1 MSTPPDEPTRR
12 LPPVEGAPPT
22 GQGVPPRVREREYLG
37 PEDDGTRGLLV
48 ELQDQV
54 RSLRT
59 AVVLLGLL
67 SVVALGIAAWAL
79 VKSNDANNGNAHSG
93 NAASAARVSKLEDR
107 VSSLETKV
115 DNRATKGDLDDLQSQ
130 QKDLTDRVGKLES
143 NSGQAQNAASKD
155 AVDQV
160 SQDVQDLQ
168 KRVDDIEQQQAKASP
183 TP

>member
-1 MSTPPDEPTRR
+1 MSTPPEEPTSR
-12 LPPVEGAPPT
+12 LPPAKGP
-22 GQGVPPRVREREYLG
+22 PPRVREREYLG

-67 SVVALGIAAWAL
+67 AVVALGIAAWAL
-79 VKSNDANNGNAHSG
+79 VKSNDAGNNDNAQSG

-115 DNRATKGDLDDLQSQ
+115 DNRATKGDLNDLQSQ
-130 QKDLTDRVGKLES
+130 QKDLADRVAKLES
-143 NSGQAQNAASKD
+143 RSGQTQDAASKD
-155 AVDQV
+155 SVSQV

-168 KRVDDIEQQQAKASP
+168 KRVDDVEKQQAQASP

>member
-1 MSTPPDEPTRR
+1 MSIPPEEPTSR
-12 LPPVEGAPPT
+12 LPPAQEP
-22 GQGVPPRVREREYLG
+22 PPRVREREYLG

-67 SVVALGIAAWAL
+67 AVVALGIAAWAL
-79 VKSNDANNGNAHSG
+79 VKSNDANNNDNAQSG

-115 DNRATKGDLDDLQSQ
+115 DNRATKGDLNDLETQ
-130 QKDLTDRVGKLES
+130 QKDLADRVSKLES
-143 NSGQAQNAASKD
+143 KSGQTQNAASKD
-155 AVDQV
+155 AVNQV

-168 KRVDDIEQQQAKASP
+168 KRVDDLEKQQAQASP